1 MENIK
6 SLLMII
12 AGIVGC
18 VLLFLIAPLIQG
30 LISIILII
38 GVPIFILY
46 IIVKLFQNEPPKD
59 K

>member
-12 AGIVGC
+12 AIIIGC
-18 VLLFLIAPLIQG
+18 VLLIIISPLIQG
-30 LISIILII
+30 LISLILIM
-38 GVPIFILY
+38 GVPMFILY